1 MDRLKPAFV
10 DLEHPVEL
18 LEPRH
23 CRWPLNKDHSGPT
36 QPKHCSTS
44 LSLCTRSGRLFNL
57 PRLCTL
63 VLRVC
68 GCVWVCV
75 GVV

>member
-23 CRWPLNKDHSGPT
+23 CGWPLNKDHSVV
-36 QPKHCSTS
+36 Q
-44 LSLCTRSGRLFNL
+44 LSLNIDITIPVHQIGSSI
-57 PRLCTL
+57 
-63 VLRVC
+63 
-68 GCVWVCV
+68 
-75 GVV
+75 